1 VPPILTATLF
11 VTVLVVD
18 AVTPVEDKI
27 FPDTVGKVRVG
38 APATVGAAIV
48 AVPLVSP
55 EIVIELMFYPYIKT

>member
-11 VTVLVVD
+11 VIVLVVD

-27 FPDTVGKVRVG
+27 FPDTVGKVSVG
-38 APATVGAAIV
+38 VPAVDAAAIV

-55 EIVIELMFYPYIKT
+55 EIVIELMFYP